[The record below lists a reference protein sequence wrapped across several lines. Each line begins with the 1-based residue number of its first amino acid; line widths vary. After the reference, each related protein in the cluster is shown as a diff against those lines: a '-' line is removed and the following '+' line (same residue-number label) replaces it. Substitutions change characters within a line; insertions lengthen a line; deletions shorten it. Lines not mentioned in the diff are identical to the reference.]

1 MDDIVFLENLCTGI
15 SSDTIASKA
24 AAVLRMPPVDHKIAM
39 LAASGLRVA
48 APAAL
53 YSVLIPPSS
62 ELLNRLPEELRT
74 VSLFP
79 FILTAGREASE
90 WAASFNDIAEQLY
103 AGEILNCI
111 LSSALD
117 ALACSSASAAGTGP
131 LSELCPGTGTLPL
144 SLQADLFAFF
154 GPRTGDLGV
163 RLNSSHVIE
172 PAFSVAGFLCNETI
186 TQGCRNCSV
195 RSCMEAGGRCWRST
209 LEC

>member
-1 MDDIVFLENLCTGI
+1 MDDILILENLCTGI
-15 SSDTIASKA
+15 SSDTIASKTA
-24 AAVLRMPPVDHKIAM
+24 VVLRMPPADHKIAM
-39 LAASGLRVA
+39 LAASGLSVA

-53 YSVLIPPSS
+53 YSFHIPPSS
-62 ELLNRLPEELRT
+62 ELLSRLPEELRT

-79 FILTAGREASE
+79 FILTVGREASE

-103 AGEILNCI
+103 ASEILNCI

-117 ALACSSASAAGTGP
+117 ALACSAASAAGTGP
-131 LSELCPGTGTLPL
+131 LFELCPGTVPLPL

-154 GPRTGDLGV
+154 GPRAGDLGV
-163 RLNSSHVIE
+163 RLNSSFMIE
-172 PAFSVAGFLCNETI
+172 PAFSVAGFFCDEARA
-186 TQGCRNCSV
+186 QGCRNCSV